1 MRQVLELVPTWVDLE
16 TEDALELLGSNYSVV
31 PIRNLAI
38 RSLEK
43 ISDAE
48 LLCFLMPLSVA
59 LRYDVV
65 DDSPSVAA
73 VAAAAAGGQ
82 RPGGTAS
89 SGDPNGPGADDL
101 LSSLLS
107 RTNCIPHL

>member
-1 MRQVLELVPTWVDLE
+1 VLELLPTWVDVE
-16 TEDALELLGSNYSVV
+16 TEDALELLGSNYSVA
-31 PIRNLAI
+31 PIRRLAL

-65 DDSPSVAA
+65 ATHSQKS
-73 VAAAAAGGQ
+73 
-82 RPGGTAS
+82 
-89 SGDPNGPGADDL
+89 N
-101 LSSLLS
+101 
-107 RTNCIPHL
+107 